1 MANGIDPQYTG
12 IGRVPI
18 VQESP
23 DTSFVDLAKLIS
35 DWTDK
40 EDAKKLEAQK
50 VSDLKEYRENSLDIQ
65 SQELDNLKTHQN
77 ALRGIQQQNAD
88 TAKTSAEATATTAEL
103 NSKTA
108 YYNSI
113 GDPKRRLI
121 AQMADPRWKEL
132 TGHTN
137 KSIGEEIKA
146 LEDYEDDVTLAEG
159 FTTSNNPLQI
169 KYHMQKLKDGDMSGN
184 KAAGETYSNLQKQL
198 KEAGEFQKKLYEVTP
213 KEIAEMYPQYAKN
226 LESIAGHFMPQLT
239 IPKNLKGDQIWEMM
253 KRQEKHI
260 PIEAMEEY
268 NKRVQQVTNAYSNEY
283 RIAKGIGTYEG
294 TKVGEATPFPA
305 ETEGRAA
312 FKITPDD
319 YTLSEERYELI
330 EKAQEENN
338 PLWEKWLNEEDYTFA
353 DLKMD
358 YEAGQ
363 PELEE
368 KEKVEVETKIKP
380 EDDPAKKATE
390 TDTKDM
396 TPKTISMSLMSPE
409 EMTPARPTPPMM
421 DATYKGQKINL
432 PMWKELYGRSK
443 HPVTKKAIPEYAWMD
458 DYAKM
463 LTGDPNAEAEDL
475 LTKKGMKHWKKIK

>member
-18 VQESP
+18 IQERP
-23 DTSFVDLAKLIS
+23 DTSITDFLQFLS
-35 DWTDK
+35 DHKDRQ
-40 EDAKKLEAQK
+40 DAKKLEAQK
-50 VSDLKEYRENSLDIQ
+50 VSDLKEYRQDSLDIQ
-65 SQELDNLKTHQN
+65 NKELDNLRVHQT

-88 TAKTSAEATATTAEL
+88 TAKTSAEAAATTAEL

-121 AQMADPRWKEL
+121 AQMSDPRWKEL

-146 LEDYEDDVTLAEG
+146 IEDYENDVTLAEG
-159 FTTSNNPLQI
+159 FTTSNNPLHI

-198 KEAGEFQKKLYEVTP
+198 KEADEFQKKLYEVTP

-239 IPKNLKGDQIWEMM
+239 MPKNLKGDQMLELM

-260 PIEAMEEY
+260 PVENMEEY

-319 YTLSEERYELI
+319 YTLTDERFKLI
-330 EKAQEENN
+330 EKAQDEQND
-338 PLWEKWLNEEDYTFA
+338 LWERWLNEEDYTFSDLEA
-353 DLKMD
+353 D
-358 YEAGQ
+358 YNAGAKEEDLSGDIKQEKIQQEGTKQEEVKEEVKEEVQLGQASDQ
-363 PELEE
+363 P
-368 KEKVEVETKIKP
+368 
-380 EDDPAKKATE
+380 
-390 TDTKDM
+390 
-396 TPKTISMSLMSPE
+396 MSLSLLPQGQ
-409 EMTPARPTPPMM
+409 TPSVPPT
-421 DATYKGQKINL
+421 TFKGKKINL
-432 PMWKELYGRSK
+432 PMWRELYRISK
-443 HPVTKKAIPEYAWMD
+443 HPVTKEFIPEYDWMD

-463 LTGDPNAEAEDL
+463 LTGNPEATRSDL